1 MSLITR
7 CPACGTMFKVVPDQL
22 RISDGWVR
30 CGHCSEVF
38 DATQYMQAEGALVT
52 GPGTAP
58 AQAVQDPQTP
68 QVQASEQPLAP
79 PALQAPVQP
88 LPQAPL
94 ATAQSEAFAS
104 SLMTDLGDSRNSMSP
119 TDSVLLREAAEL
131 LTEGPLD
138 KPFVLQRVPEPAQPQ
153 AGNQSQFSTSRPAL
167 ADSHEPELSDLSFVR
182 QARSREFWSRPL
194 VRGALVALLVI
205 SGLLM
210 AVQVGFHE
218 RDRLFAS
225 QPVLRPWLVQLCDV
239 ANCAIGPPRQIEAV
253 AIEGSSFNKIR
264 PDTYRLN
271 ITLRN
276 LSKMELAMPAV
287 ELTLT
292 DAQDQP
298 VVRRVLTPQDLQ
310 SQGVIPAG
318 GDWASSLALAV
329 ASNGV
334 GSRIAGYRVL
344 AFYP

>member
-38 DATQYMQAEGALVT
+38 DATLFMQGHAPPEPDPPIASSSPPLTQAAVS
-52 GPGTAP
+52 AP
-58 AQAVQDPQTP
+58 AQAAGEV
-68 QVQASEQPLAP
+68 E
-79 PALQAPVQP
+79 
-88 LPQAPL
+88 
-94 ATAQSEAFAS
+94 EFAS
-104 SLMTDLGDSRNSMSP
+104 SLTTDMDTGASADDA
-119 TDSVLLREAAEL
+119 DSVLLREAAES
-131 LTEGPLD
+131 LTEDPLD
-138 KPFVLQRVPEPAQPQ
+138 KPFVLQRVPEPLDAQSS
-153 AGNQSQFSTSRPAL
+153 NQSQFSASRPAP
-167 ADSHEPELSDLSFVR
+167 ADPGEPELADLSFVR

-194 VRGALVALLVI
+194 VRTVLLALLVI
-205 SGLLM
+205 SGSLM
-210 AVQVGFHE
+210 ALQVAYHE

-225 QPVLRPWLVQLCDV
+225 QPALRPWLVQLCGLADCV
-239 ANCAIGPPRQIEAV
+239 IGPPRQIDAV
-253 AIEGSSFNKIR
+253 AIEGSSFNKLR

-276 LSKMELAMPAV
+276 LSRIELATPSV

-298 VVRRVLTPQDLQ
+298 VIRRVLSPRELQ
-310 SQGVIPAG
+310 SQNVIPPGA
-318 GDWASSLALAV
+318 DWAGSVAVAV

-334 GSRIAGYRVL
+334 GARIAGYRLL

>member
-38 DATQYMQAEGALVT
+38 DATQYMQAEGALAA
-52 GPGTAP
+52 GAP
-58 AQAVQDPQTP
+58 PVS
-68 QVQASEQPLAP
+68 VQATQP
-79 PALQAPVQP
+79 
-88 LPQAPL
+88 PQAPAAPVEPSAPL
-94 ATAQSEAFAS
+94 TPSPDPAVTPPVMSAPVEAEGITS
-104 SLMTDLGDSRNSMSP
+104 SLMTDMGESRPSAIPS
-119 TDSVLLREAAEL
+119 DSVLLREAAEL

-138 KPFVLQRVPEPAQPQ
+138 KPFVLQRVPEPLENQS
-153 AGNQSQFSTSRPAL
+153 GNQSQFSPSRPDF
-167 ADSHEPELSDLSFVR
+167 ADSREPELGDLSFVR
-182 QARSREFWSRPL
+182 QARSREFWSRSW
-194 VRGALVALLVI
+194 VRAVLVALLVV

-210 AVQVGFHE
+210 ALQVGFHE

-225 QPVLRPWLVQLCDV
+225 QPVLRPWLVQLCAMAD
-239 ANCAIGPPRQIEAV
+239 CAIGPPRQIEAV
-253 AIEGSSFNKIR
+253 AIEGSSFNKLR

-276 LSKMELAMPAV
+276 LSRMELAMPAV

-298 VVRRVLTPQDLQ
+298 VIRRVLTPQDLQ
-310 SQGVIPAG
+310 SQGVIPPG
-318 GDWASSLALAV
+318 GDWATSLALAV